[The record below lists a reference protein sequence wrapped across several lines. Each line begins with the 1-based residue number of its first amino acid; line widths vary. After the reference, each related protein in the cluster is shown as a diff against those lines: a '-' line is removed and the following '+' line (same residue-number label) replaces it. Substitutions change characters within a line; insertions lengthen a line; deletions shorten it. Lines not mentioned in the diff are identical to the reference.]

1 MSTES
6 IIKYHKEIESFNWL
20 TNFKYRLKTAY
31 SVLTEKRFI
40 YIGVD
45 EKLTNI
51 DIHIYKLNN
60 KGTSK
65 ILGSIK
71 GIYDER
77 IEFGKCVDKTLNKIL
92 NGNS

>member
-1 MSTES
+1 MSTNA
-6 IIKYHKEIESFNWL
+6 IIKSHKEIESFNWL

-45 EKLTNI
+45 DRLTNL

-60 KGTSK
+60 RGTSK
-65 ILGSIK
+65 ILSSAK

-77 IEFGKCVDKTLNKIL
+77 IEFGKCVDETLNKIL